1 MGPCIQ
7 DVSFLI
13 FVILTC
19 MSTADTDFSII
30 VPSQPVDVYEGDDVI
45 LPCRLSPQNNA
56 ARMHVIWFR
65 LGQFSSPLY
74 DFDNGRVTV
83 GQDYLGRVNMS
94 TQGLEKGDVS
104 LGLKGVLLADR
115 GEYRCQVIHQEWI
128 KEQAIEVQVKKIGS
142 VPTVS
147 LVWHHKTFIQLSC
160 SSEFWYPEPHMLW
173 LDHRG
178 QEVTSAQTEEAR
190 QSGDLFSISS
200 RVKLGKERLQGIS
213 CVAMSHD
220 RKYRLESA
228 MEMTEEFYLNSGLDR
243 AYLSAYL
250 IPTFL
255 ALVFVCA
262 SVVYAVHQTSE
273 AEKKLQPLYEA
284 EAKLKK
290 KREENKINQD
300 ELEKKK
306 KIIEITNKIPESVWG
321 LMLEHAEDITLDPDT
336 AHPGL
341 RLSDDNRSVSFQG
354 SPLKQLTKH
363 KRFLEAQ
370 CVLGEKGYT
379 SGRHYWEVDLGNN
392 TQWSVGVAQDPENRG
407 SDISTRPDN
416 GYWRIRFEDGMLQ
429 TEREVLQTEREVLQ
443 TVEEPHAVLPSELTP
458 ATLGVFLDIEN
469 QRVTFFNVEKRYHIH
484 SFSFSERSTKELFP
498 FFGPLAGCKNEL
510 RIVPVE
516 RKGY

>member
-1 MGPCIQ
+1 
-7 DVSFLI
+7 
-13 FVILTC
+13 
-19 MSTADTDFSII
+19 
-30 VPSQPVDVYEGDDVI
+30 
-45 LPCRLSPQNNA
+45 
-56 ARMHVIWFR
+56 MHVMWFR
-65 LGQFSSPLY
+65 QGQFTSPLY

-128 KEQAIEVQVKKIGS
+128 KEQAIKVQVKKVGR

-147 LVWHHKTFIQLSC
+147 LVWHHKTFIQLSF

-173 LDHRG
+173 LDHHG
-178 QEVTSAQTEEAR
+178 QEVTSAQTEEAK
-190 QSGDLFSISS
+190 QSRDLFSISS
-200 RVKLGKERLQGIS
+200 RVKLGKEQLQGIS

-228 MEMTEEFYLNSGLDR
+228 MEMTEEFYLNSGPDR

-262 SVVYAVHQTSE
+262 SVVNAVRQKTDDIE
-273 AEKKLQPLYEA
+273 AE
-284 EAKLKK
+284 LKRR
-290 KREENKINQD
+290 REENKIKQD
-300 ELEKKK
+300 DLEKKK
-306 KIIEITNKIPESVWG
+306 KIFEITNKIPESVWG

-336 AHPGL
+336 AHPVLGL
-341 RLSDDNRSVSFQG
+341 SEDNRSVSCQG
-354 SPLKQLTKH
+354 SPRRGLTKH

-370 CVLGEKGYT
+370 CVLGERGYT
-379 SGRHYWEVDLGNN
+379 SGRHYWEVDLGNK

-407 SDISTRPDN
+407 ADISIRPDN
-416 GYWRIRFEDGMLQ
+416 GYWSIGLWDGTL
-429 TEREVLQTEREVLQ
+429 R
-443 TVEEPHAVLPSELTP
+443 TVEEPPAVLPSELTP
-458 ATLGVFLDIEN
+458 ATLGVFLDIEK
-469 QRVTFFNVEKRYHIH
+469 QRVAFFNVEKRCHIH

-498 FFGPLAGCKNEL
+498 FFGPFTACKNEL

-516 RKGY
+516 RKGS